1 MSVRYTENVKI
12 DVKESVRNDI
22 ENIHTSSGTKRKRAV
37 RVNNN
42 VIQVDSIDKIQN
54 KGDLDAYVARFLDGL
69 EMQDFNI
76 REVFEYTMALG
87 KKYYETNVVP
97 KLLTVLCNT
106 KPNHYQRKKVV
117 PLATGDVVEIGVGPG
132 LNLQY
137 YNFEK
142 VNKVIGIDPS
152 DELNKIAKKNADKVN
167 LDIEFN
173 LSSAESIDLPTS
185 SVDSVVCTFSLCSI
199 PDPNKALNEIF
210 RILKPGGKYF
220 FCEHG
225 ISPDMTTRLFQ
236 NVTNIFYPKL
246 SGGCHANR
254 DIPKLITDAGLNI
267 IEKDTMYLPGSV
279 KFLGYNYWGVAVR

>member
-1 MSVRYTENVKI
+1 MKKFVFKFSTYV
-12 DVKESVRNDI
+12 
-22 ENIHTSSGTKRKRAV
+22 
-37 RVNNN
+37 
-42 VIQVDSIDKIQN
+42 SI
-54 KGDLDAYVARFLDGL
+54 FLIL
-69 EMQDFNI
+69 PVLKLF
-76 REVFEYTMALG
+76 G
-87 KKYYETNVVP
+87 KKFYESRVLP

-117 PLATGDVVEIGVGPG
+117 PLAIGDVVEIGVGPG

-137 YNFEK
+137 YNLDT

-152 DELNKIAKKNADKVN
+152 DELNKIAKKNANKVN

-199 PDPNKALNEIF
+199 PNPQKALKEIH
-210 RILKPGGKYF
+210 RILKPGGKYY

-225 ISPDMTTRLFQ
+225 ISPDLSTRVFQ
-236 NVTNIFYPKL
+236 NITNVFYPKL

-254 DIPKLITDAGLNI
+254 DIPKLISESGLKI
-267 IEKDTMYLPGSV
+267 LEKDTMYLPGSV
-279 KFLGYNYWGVAVR
+279 KFLGFNYWGVAIR

>member
-1 MSVRYTENVKI
+1 MKKFVFKFSTYV
-12 DVKESVRNDI
+12 
-22 ENIHTSSGTKRKRAV
+22 
-37 RVNNN
+37 
-42 VIQVDSIDKIQN
+42 SI
-54 KGDLDAYVARFLDGL
+54 FLIL
-69 EMQDFNI
+69 PVLKLF
-76 REVFEYTMALG
+76 G
-87 KKYYETNVVP
+87 KKFYESKVLP

-117 PLATGDVVEIGVGPG
+117 PLAIGDVVEIGVGPG

-137 YNFEK
+137 YNLDT

-152 DELNKIAKKNADKVN
+152 DELNKIAKKNANKVN

-199 PDPNKALNEIF
+199 PNPQKALKEIY
-210 RILKPGGKYF
+210 RILKPGGKYY

-225 ISPDMTTRLFQ
+225 ISPDLSTRVFQ
-236 NVTNIFYPKL
+236 NVTNVFYPKL

-254 DIPKLITDAGLNI
+254 DIPKLISESGLKI
-267 IEKDTMYLPGSV
+267 LEKDTMYLAGSV
-279 KFLGYNYWGVAVR
+279 KFLGFNYWGVAIR

>member
-1 MSVRYTENVKI
+1 MKKI
-12 DVKESVRNDI
+12 AFKLATYI
-22 ENIHTSSGTKRKRAV
+22 
-37 RVNNN
+37 
-42 VIQVDSIDKIQN
+42 SIFFVLPILK
-54 KGDLDAYVARFLDGL
+54 LF
-69 EMQDFNI
+69 
-76 REVFEYTMALG
+76 G
-87 KKYYETNVVP
+87 KKFYETKVVP

-106 KPNHYQRKKVV
+106 KPNHYQRQKIV

-137 YNFEK
+137 YNTTN

-152 DELNKIAKKNADKVN
+152 DELNKIAKKNANKVN

-199 PDPNKALNEIF
+199 PDPNKALNEIY

-225 ISPDMTTRLFQ
+225 ISPDFFTKVFQ

-254 DIPKLITDAGLNI
+254 DIPKLITDSGLKI
-267 IEKDTMYLPGSV
+267 DEKDTMYLPGSV
-279 KFLGYNYWGVAVR
+279 KFLGFNYWGVAIR

>member
-1 MSVRYTENVKI
+1 LKKFVFKFSTYV
-12 DVKESVRNDI
+12 
-22 ENIHTSSGTKRKRAV
+22 
-37 RVNNN
+37 
-42 VIQVDSIDKIQN
+42 SI
-54 KGDLDAYVARFLDGL
+54 FLIL
-69 EMQDFNI
+69 PVLKLF
-76 REVFEYTMALG
+76 G
-87 KKYYETNVVP
+87 KKFYESRVLP

-117 PLATGDVVEIGVGPG
+117 PLAIGDVVEIGVGPG

-137 YNFEK
+137 YNLDT

-152 DELNKIAKKNADKVN
+152 DELNKIAKKNANKVN

-199 PDPNKALNEIF
+199 PNPQKALKEIH
-210 RILKPGGKYF
+210 RILKPGGKYY

-225 ISPDMTTRLFQ
+225 ISPDLSTRVFQ
-236 NVTNIFYPKL
+236 NVTNVFYPKL

-254 DIPKLITDAGLNI
+254 DIPKLISESGLKI
-267 IEKDTMYLPGSV
+267 LEKDTMYLPGSV
-279 KFLGYNYWGVAVR
+279 KFLGFNYWGVAIR

>member
-1 MSVRYTENVKI
+1 MKKI
-12 DVKESVRNDI
+12 AFKLATYI
-22 ENIHTSSGTKRKRAV
+22 
-37 RVNNN
+37 
-42 VIQVDSIDKIQN
+42 SIFFVLPVLK
-54 KGDLDAYVARFLDGL
+54 LF
-69 EMQDFNI
+69 
-76 REVFEYTMALG
+76 G
-87 KKYYETNVVP
+87 KKFYETNVVP

-106 KPNHYQRKKVV
+106 KPNHYQRQKIV

-137 YNFEK
+137 YNTTN

-152 DELNKIAKKNADKVN
+152 NELNKIAKENANKVN

-199 PDPNKALNEIF
+199 PDPKKALNEIY

-225 ISPDMTTRLFQ
+225 ISPDFFTKVFQ

-254 DIPKLITDAGLNI
+254 DIPKLITDSGLKIN
-267 IEKDTMYLPGSV
+267 EKDTMYLPGSV
-279 KFLGYNYWGVAVR
+279 KFLGFNYWGVAIR

>member
-1 MSVRYTENVKI
+1 MKKI
-12 DVKESVRNDI
+12 AFKLATYI
-22 ENIHTSSGTKRKRAV
+22 
-37 RVNNN
+37 
-42 VIQVDSIDKIQN
+42 SIFFVLPILK
-54 KGDLDAYVARFLDGL
+54 LF
-69 EMQDFNI
+69 
-76 REVFEYTMALG
+76 G
-87 KKYYETNVVP
+87 KKFYETKVVP

-106 KPNHYQRKKVV
+106 KPNHYQRQKIV

-137 YNFEK
+137 YNTTN

-152 DELNKIAKKNADKVN
+152 DELNKIAKKNANKVN

-199 PDPNKALNEIF
+199 PNPKKALNEIY

-225 ISPDMTTRLFQ
+225 ISPDFFTKVFQ

-254 DIPKLITDAGLNI
+254 DIPKLITDSGLKI
-267 IEKDTMYLPGSV
+267 DEKDTMYLPGSV
-279 KFLGYNYWGVAVR
+279 KFLGFNYWGVAIR

>member
-1 MSVRYTENVKI
+1 MKKFVFKFSTYI
-12 DVKESVRNDI
+12 
-22 ENIHTSSGTKRKRAV
+22 
-37 RVNNN
+37 
-42 VIQVDSIDKIQN
+42 SI
-54 KGDLDAYVARFLDGL
+54 FLIL
-69 EMQDFNI
+69 PVLKLF
-76 REVFEYTMALG
+76 G
-87 KKYYETNVVP
+87 KKFYESKVLP

-117 PLATGDVVEIGVGPG
+117 PLAIGDVVEIGVGPG

-137 YNFEK
+137 YNLDT

-152 DELNKIAKKNADKVN
+152 DELNKIATKNANKVN

-199 PDPNKALNEIF
+199 PNPQKALKEIY
-210 RILKPGGKYF
+210 RILKPGGKYY

-225 ISPDMTTRLFQ
+225 ISPDLSTRVFQ
-236 NVTNIFYPKL
+236 NVTNVFYPKL

-254 DIPKLITDAGLNI
+254 DILKLISESGLKI
-267 IEKDTMYLPGSV
+267 LEKDTMYLPGSV
-279 KFLGYNYWGVAVR
+279 KFLGFNYWGVAIR

>member
-1 MSVRYTENVKI
+1 MKKI
-12 DVKESVRNDI
+12 AFKLATYISIFFVLPILKLF
-22 ENIHTSSGTKRKRAV
+22 GRK
-37 RVNNN
+37 
-42 VIQVDSIDKIQN
+42 
-54 KGDLDAYVARFLDGL
+54 F
-69 EMQDFNI
+69 
-76 REVFEYTMALG
+76 
-87 KKYYETNVVP
+87 YETNVVP

-106 KPNHYQRKKVV
+106 KPNHYQRQKIV

-137 YNFEK
+137 YNTTS

-152 DELNKIAKKNADKVN
+152 DELNKIAKKNANKVN

-199 PDPNKALNEIF
+199 PDPKKALNEIY

-225 ISPDMTTRLFQ
+225 ISPDFFTKVFQ

-254 DIPKLITDAGLNI
+254 DIPKLITDSGFKI
-267 IEKDTMYLPGSV
+267 DEKDTMYLPGSV
-279 KFLGYNYWGVAVR
+279 KFLGFNYWGVAIR

>member
-1 MSVRYTENVKI
+1 MKKI
-12 DVKESVRNDI
+12 AFKLATYI
-22 ENIHTSSGTKRKRAV
+22 
-37 RVNNN
+37 
-42 VIQVDSIDKIQN
+42 SIFFVLPILK
-54 KGDLDAYVARFLDGL
+54 LF
-69 EMQDFNI
+69 
-76 REVFEYTMALG
+76 G
-87 KKYYETNVVP
+87 KKFYETKVVP

-106 KPNHYQRKKVV
+106 KPNHYQRQKIV
-117 PLATGDVVEIGVGPG
+117 PLATGDVVEIVVGPG

-137 YNFEK
+137 YNTTN

-152 DELNKIAKKNADKVN
+152 DELNKIAKKNANKVN

-199 PDPNKALNEIF
+199 PDPKKALNEIY

-225 ISPDMTTRLFQ
+225 ISPDFFTKVFQ

-254 DIPKLITDAGLNI
+254 DIPKLITDSGLKI
-267 IEKDTMYLPGSV
+267 DEKDTMYLPGSV
-279 KFLGYNYWGVAVR
+279 KFLGFNYWGVAIR

>member
-1 MSVRYTENVKI
+1 MKKFVFKFSTYV
-12 DVKESVRNDI
+12 
-22 ENIHTSSGTKRKRAV
+22 
-37 RVNNN
+37 
-42 VIQVDSIDKIQN
+42 SI
-54 KGDLDAYVARFLDGL
+54 FLIL
-69 EMQDFNI
+69 PVLKLF
-76 REVFEYTMALG
+76 G
-87 KKYYETNVVP
+87 KKFYESKVVP

-117 PLATGDVVEIGVGPG
+117 PLAIGDVVEIGVGPG

-137 YNFEK
+137 YNLDT

-152 DELNKIAKKNADKVN
+152 DELNKIAKKNANKVN

-199 PDPNKALNEIF
+199 PNPQKALKEIN
-210 RILKPGGKYF
+210 RILKPGGKYYY
-220 FCEHG
+220 CEHG
-225 ISPDMTTRLFQ
+225 ISPDLSTRVFQ

-254 DIPKLITDAGLNI
+254 DIPKLISESGLKI
-267 IEKDTMYLPGSV
+267 LEKDTMYLPGSV
-279 KFLGYNYWGVAVR
+279 KFLGFNYWGVAIR

>member
-1 MSVRYTENVKI
+1 MKKFVFKFSTYV
-12 DVKESVRNDI
+12 
-22 ENIHTSSGTKRKRAV
+22 
-37 RVNNN
+37 
-42 VIQVDSIDKIQN
+42 SI
-54 KGDLDAYVARFLDGL
+54 FLIL
-69 EMQDFNI
+69 PVLKLF
-76 REVFEYTMALG
+76 G
-87 KKYYETNVVP
+87 KKFYESKVLP

-117 PLATGDVVEIGVGPG
+117 PLAIGDVVEIGVGPG

-137 YNFEK
+137 YNLDT

-152 DELNKIAKKNADKVN
+152 DELNKIAKKNANKVN

-199 PDPNKALNEIF
+199 PNPQKALKEIH
-210 RILKPGGKYF
+210 RILKPGGKYY

-225 ISPDMTTRLFQ
+225 ISPDLSTRVFQ
-236 NVTNIFYPKL
+236 NVTNVFYPKL

-254 DIPKLITDAGLNI
+254 DIPKLISESGLKI
-267 IEKDTMYLPGSV
+267 LEKDTMYLPGSV
-279 KFLGYNYWGVAVR
+279 KFLGYNYWGIAIR

>member
-1 MSVRYTENVKI
+1 MKKI
-12 DVKESVRNDI
+12 AFKLATYI
-22 ENIHTSSGTKRKRAV
+22 
-37 RVNNN
+37 
-42 VIQVDSIDKIQN
+42 SIFFVLPILK
-54 KGDLDAYVARFLDGL
+54 LF
-69 EMQDFNI
+69 
-76 REVFEYTMALG
+76 G
-87 KKYYETNVVP
+87 KKFYETNVVP
-97 KLLTVLCNT
+97 KLLTILCNT
-106 KPNHYQRKKVV
+106 KPNHYQRQKIV

-137 YNFEK
+137 YNTTN

-152 DELNKIAKKNADKVN
+152 DELNKIAKKNANKVN
-167 LDIEFN
+167 LEIEFN

-199 PDPNKALNEIF
+199 PDPKKALNEIY

-225 ISPDMTTRLFQ
+225 ISPDFFTKVFQ

-254 DIPKLITDAGLNI
+254 DIPKLITDSGLKIN
-267 IEKDTMYLPGSV
+267 EKDTMYLPGSV
-279 KFLGYNYWGVAVR
+279 KFLGFNYWGVAIR

>member
-1 MSVRYTENVKI
+1 MKKFVFKFSTYV
-12 DVKESVRNDI
+12 
-22 ENIHTSSGTKRKRAV
+22 
-37 RVNNN
+37 
-42 VIQVDSIDKIQN
+42 SI
-54 KGDLDAYVARFLDGL
+54 FLIL
-69 EMQDFNI
+69 PILKLF
-76 REVFEYTMALG
+76 G
-87 KKYYETNVVP
+87 KKFYESRVLP

-117 PLATGDVVEIGVGPG
+117 PLAIGDVVEIGVGPG

-137 YNFEK
+137 YNLDT

-152 DELNKIAKKNADKVN
+152 DELNKIAKKNANKVN

-199 PDPNKALNEIF
+199 PNPQKALKEIH
-210 RILKPGGKYF
+210 RILKPGGKYY

-225 ISPDMTTRLFQ
+225 ISPDLSTRVFQ
-236 NVTNIFYPKL
+236 NVTDIFYPKL

-254 DIPKLITDAGLNI
+254 DIPKLISESGLKI
-267 IEKDTMYLPGSV
+267 LEKDTMYLPGSV
-279 KFLGYNYWGVAVR
+279 KFLGFNYWGVAIR

>member
-1 MSVRYTENVKI
+1 MKKI
-12 DVKESVRNDI
+12 AFKLATYI
-22 ENIHTSSGTKRKRAV
+22 
-37 RVNNN
+37 
-42 VIQVDSIDKIQN
+42 SIFFVLPILK
-54 KGDLDAYVARFLDGL
+54 LF
-69 EMQDFNI
+69 
-76 REVFEYTMALG
+76 G
-87 KKYYETNVVP
+87 KKFYETNVVP

-106 KPNHYQRKKVV
+106 KPNHYQRQKIV

-137 YNFEK
+137 YNTTN

-152 DELNKIAKKNADKVN
+152 DELNKIAKKNANKVN

-199 PDPNKALNEIF
+199 PDPIKALNEIY

-225 ISPDMTTRLFQ
+225 ISPDFFTKVFQ

-254 DIPKLITDAGLNI
+254 DIPKLITDSGLKI
-267 IEKDTMYLPGSV
+267 DEKDTMYLPGSV
-279 KFLGYNYWGVAVR
+279 KFLGFNYWGVAIR

>member
-1 MSVRYTENVKI
+1 MKKI
-12 DVKESVRNDI
+12 AFKLATYILIFFVLPILK
-22 ENIHTSSGTKRKRAV
+22 
-37 RVNNN
+37 
-42 VIQVDSIDKIQN
+42 
-54 KGDLDAYVARFLDGL
+54 LF
-69 EMQDFNI
+69 
-76 REVFEYTMALG
+76 G
-87 KKYYETNVVP
+87 KKFYETKVVP

-106 KPNHYQRKKVV
+106 KPNHYQRQKIV

-137 YNFEK
+137 YNTTN

-152 DELNKIAKKNADKVN
+152 DELNKIAKKNANKVN

-185 SVDSVVCTFSLCSI
+185 SIDSVVCTFSLCSI
-199 PDPNKALNEIF
+199 PDPKKALNEIY

-225 ISPDMTTRLFQ
+225 ISPDFFTKVFQ

-254 DIPKLITDAGLNI
+254 DIPKLITDSGLKI
-267 IEKDTMYLPGSV
+267 DEKDTMYLPGSV
-279 KFLGYNYWGVAVR
+279 KFLGFNYWGVAIR

>member
-1 MSVRYTENVKI
+1 MKKFLFKFSTYV
-12 DVKESVRNDI
+12 
-22 ENIHTSSGTKRKRAV
+22 
-37 RVNNN
+37 
-42 VIQVDSIDKIQN
+42 SI
-54 KGDLDAYVARFLDGL
+54 FLIL
-69 EMQDFNI
+69 PVLKLF
-76 REVFEYTMALG
+76 G
-87 KKYYETNVVP
+87 KKFYESKVLP

-117 PLATGDVVEIGVGPG
+117 PLAIGDVVEIGVGPG

-137 YNFEK
+137 YNLDT

-152 DELNKIAKKNADKVN
+152 DELNKIAKKNANKVN

-199 PDPNKALNEIF
+199 PNPQKALKEIH
-210 RILKPGGKYF
+210 RILKPGGKYY

-225 ISPDMTTRLFQ
+225 ISPDISTRIFQ

-254 DIPKLITDAGLNI
+254 DIPKLISESGLKI
-267 IEKDTMYLPGSV
+267 LEKDTMYLPGSV
-279 KFLGYNYWGVAVR
+279 KFLGFNYWGVAIR

>member
-1 MSVRYTENVKI
+1 MKKI
-12 DVKESVRNDI
+12 AFKLATYI
-22 ENIHTSSGTKRKRAV
+22 
-37 RVNNN
+37 
-42 VIQVDSIDKIQN
+42 SIFFVLPILKLFGN
-54 KGDLDAYVARFLDGL
+54 KF
-69 EMQDFNI
+69 
-76 REVFEYTMALG
+76 
-87 KKYYETNVVP
+87 YETNVVP

-106 KPNHYQRKKVV
+106 KPNHYQRQKIV

-137 YNFEK
+137 YNTTN

-152 DELNKIAKKNADKVN
+152 NELNKIAKENANKVN

-199 PDPNKALNEIF
+199 PDPKKALNEIY

-225 ISPDMTTRLFQ
+225 ISPDFFTKVFQ

-254 DIPKLITDAGLNI
+254 DIPKLITDSGLKIN
-267 IEKDTMYLPGSV
+267 EKDTMYLPGSV
-279 KFLGYNYWGVAVR
+279 KFLGFNYWGVAIR

>member
-1 MSVRYTENVKI
+1 MKKFVFKFSTYV
-12 DVKESVRNDI
+12 
-22 ENIHTSSGTKRKRAV
+22 
-37 RVNNN
+37 
-42 VIQVDSIDKIQN
+42 SI
-54 KGDLDAYVARFLDGL
+54 FLIL
-69 EMQDFNI
+69 PVLKLF
-76 REVFEYTMALG
+76 G
-87 KKYYETNVVP
+87 KKFYESKVLP

-117 PLATGDVVEIGVGPG
+117 PLAIGDVVEIGVGPG

-137 YNFEK
+137 YNLDT

-152 DELNKIAKKNADKVN
+152 DELNKIAKRNANKVN

-199 PDPNKALNEIF
+199 PNPEKALKEIH
-210 RILKPGGKYF
+210 RILKPGGKYY

-225 ISPDMTTRLFQ
+225 ISPDLSTRVFQ
-236 NVTNIFYPKL
+236 NITNIFYPKL

-254 DIPKLITDAGLNI
+254 DIPKLISESGLKI
-267 IEKDTMYLPGSV
+267 LEKDTMYLPGSV
-279 KFLGYNYWGVAVR
+279 KFLGFNYWGVAIR

>member
-1 MSVRYTENVKI
+1 MKKI
-12 DVKESVRNDI
+12 AFKLATYI
-22 ENIHTSSGTKRKRAV
+22 
-37 RVNNN
+37 
-42 VIQVDSIDKIQN
+42 SIFFVLPILK
-54 KGDLDAYVARFLDGL
+54 LF
-69 EMQDFNI
+69 
-76 REVFEYTMALG
+76 G
-87 KKYYETNVVP
+87 KKFYETKVVP
-97 KLLTVLCNT
+97 KLLTILCNT
-106 KPNHYQRKKVV
+106 KPNHYQRQKIV

-137 YNFEK
+137 YNTTN

-152 DELNKIAKKNADKVN
+152 DELNKIAKKNANKVN

-199 PDPNKALNEIF
+199 PDPKKALNEIY

-225 ISPDMTTRLFQ
+225 ISPDFFTKVFQ

-254 DIPKLITDAGLNI
+254 DIPKLITDSGLKI
-267 IEKDTMYLPGSV
+267 DEKDTMYLPGSV
-279 KFLGYNYWGVAVR
+279 KFLGFNYWGVAIR

>member
-1 MSVRYTENVKI
+1 MKKFVFKFSTYV
-12 DVKESVRNDI
+12 
-22 ENIHTSSGTKRKRAV
+22 
-37 RVNNN
+37 
-42 VIQVDSIDKIQN
+42 SI
-54 KGDLDAYVARFLDGL
+54 FLIL
-69 EMQDFNI
+69 PILKLF
-76 REVFEYTMALG
+76 G
-87 KKYYETNVVP
+87 KKFYESRVLP

-117 PLATGDVVEIGVGPG
+117 PLAIGDVVEIGVGPG

-137 YNFEK
+137 YNLDT

-152 DELNKIAKKNADKVN
+152 DELNKIAKKNANKVN

-199 PDPNKALNEIF
+199 PNPQKALKEIY
-210 RILKPGGKYF
+210 RILKPGGKYY

-225 ISPDMTTRLFQ
+225 LSPDLSTRVFQ
-236 NVTNIFYPKL
+236 NVTNVFYPKL

-254 DIPKLITDAGLNI
+254 DIPKLISESGLKI
-267 IEKDTMYLPGSV
+267 LEKDTMYLPGSV
-279 KFLGYNYWGVAVR
+279 KFLGYNYWGVAIR

>member
-1 MSVRYTENVKI
+1 MKKI
-12 DVKESVRNDI
+12 AFKLATYI
-22 ENIHTSSGTKRKRAV
+22 
-37 RVNNN
+37 
-42 VIQVDSIDKIQN
+42 SIFFVLPILK
-54 KGDLDAYVARFLDGL
+54 LF
-69 EMQDFNI
+69 
-76 REVFEYTMALG
+76 G
-87 KKYYETNVVP
+87 KKFYETKVVP

-106 KPNHYQRKKVV
+106 KPNHYQRQKIV

-137 YNFEK
+137 YNTTN

-152 DELNKIAKKNADKVN
+152 DELNKIAKKNANKVN

-185 SVDSVVCTFSLCSI
+185 SIDSVVCTFSLCSI
-199 PDPNKALNEIF
+199 PDPKKALNEIY

-225 ISPDMTTRLFQ
+225 ISPDFFTKVFQ

-254 DIPKLITDAGLNI
+254 DIPKLITDSGLKI
-267 IEKDTMYLPGSV
+267 DEKDTMYLPGSV
-279 KFLGYNYWGVAVR
+279 KFLGFNYWGVAIR

>member
-1 MSVRYTENVKI
+1 MKKFVFKFSTYV
-12 DVKESVRNDI
+12 
-22 ENIHTSSGTKRKRAV
+22 
-37 RVNNN
+37 
-42 VIQVDSIDKIQN
+42 SI
-54 KGDLDAYVARFLDGL
+54 FLIL
-69 EMQDFNI
+69 PVLKLF
-76 REVFEYTMALG
+76 G
-87 KKYYETNVVP
+87 KKFYESRVLP

-117 PLATGDVVEIGVGPG
+117 PLAIGDVVEIGVGPG

-137 YNFEK
+137 YNLDT

-152 DELNKIAKKNADKVN
+152 DELNKIAKKNANKVN

-199 PDPNKALNEIF
+199 PNPQKALKEIY
-210 RILKPGGKYF
+210 RILKPGGKYY

-225 ISPDMTTRLFQ
+225 ISPDLSTRVFQ
-236 NVTNIFYPKL
+236 NVTDIFYPKL

-254 DIPKLITDAGLNI
+254 DILKLISESGLKI
-267 IEKDTMYLPGSV
+267 LEKDTMYLPGSV
-279 KFLGYNYWGVAVR
+279 KFLGFNYWGVAIR

>member
-1 MSVRYTENVKI
+1 MKKFVFKFSTYV
-12 DVKESVRNDI
+12 
-22 ENIHTSSGTKRKRAV
+22 
-37 RVNNN
+37 
-42 VIQVDSIDKIQN
+42 SI
-54 KGDLDAYVARFLDGL
+54 FLIL
-69 EMQDFNI
+69 PVLKLF
-76 REVFEYTMALG
+76 G
-87 KKYYETNVVP
+87 KKFYESKVLP

-117 PLATGDVVEIGVGPG
+117 PLAIGDVVEIGVGPG

-137 YNFEK
+137 YNLDT

-152 DELNKIAKKNADKVN
+152 DELNKIAKKNANKVN

-199 PDPNKALNEIF
+199 PNPQKALKEIY
-210 RILKPGGKYF
+210 RILKPGGKYY

-225 ISPDMTTRLFQ
+225 LSPDLSTRVFQ
-236 NVTNIFYPKL
+236 NVTDIFYPKL

-254 DIPKLITDAGLNI
+254 DILKLISESGLKI
-267 IEKDTMYLPGSV
+267 LEKDTMYLPGSV
-279 KFLGYNYWGVAVR
+279 KFLGFNYWGVAIR

>member
-1 MSVRYTENVKI
+1 LKKFVFKFSTYV
-12 DVKESVRNDI
+12 
-22 ENIHTSSGTKRKRAV
+22 
-37 RVNNN
+37 
-42 VIQVDSIDKIQN
+42 SI
-54 KGDLDAYVARFLDGL
+54 FLIL
-69 EMQDFNI
+69 PVLKLF
-76 REVFEYTMALG
+76 G
-87 KKYYETNVVP
+87 KKFYESRVLP

-117 PLATGDVVEIGVGPG
+117 PLAIGDVVEIGVGPG

-137 YNFEK
+137 YNLDT

-152 DELNKIAKKNADKVN
+152 DELNKIAKKNANKVN

-199 PDPNKALNEIF
+199 PNPQKALKEIY
-210 RILKPGGKYF
+210 RILKPGGKYY

-225 ISPDMTTRLFQ
+225 ISPDLSTRVFQ
-236 NVTNIFYPKL
+236 NVTNVFYPKL

-254 DIPKLITDAGLNI
+254 DIPKLISESGLKI
-267 IEKDTMYLPGSV
+267 LEKDTMYLPGSV
-279 KFLGYNYWGVAVR
+279 KFLGFNYWGVAIR

>member
-1 MSVRYTENVKI
+1 MKKVAFKFSTYV
-12 DVKESVRNDI
+12 
-22 ENIHTSSGTKRKRAV
+22 
-37 RVNNN
+37 
-42 VIQVDSIDKIQN
+42 SIFFVLPILK
-54 KGDLDAYVARFLDGL
+54 LF
-69 EMQDFNI
+69 
-76 REVFEYTMALG
+76 G

-97 KLLTVLCNT
+97 KLLTILCNT

-199 PDPNKALNEIF
+199 PDPNKALNEIY

-225 ISPDMTTRLFQ
+225 ISPDFTTRVFQ

-267 IEKDTMYLPGSV
+267 VEKDTMYLPGSV
-279 KFLGYNYWGVAVR
+279 KFLGYNYWGLAVR

>member
-1 MSVRYTENVKI
+1 MKKFLFKFSTYVSIFLILPVLKLFVK
-12 DVKESVRNDI
+12 KFYESKV
-22 ENIHTSSGTKRKRAV
+22 
-37 RVNNN
+37 
-42 VIQVDSIDKIQN
+42 
-54 KGDLDAYVARFLDGL
+54 L
-69 EMQDFNI
+69 
-76 REVFEYTMALG
+76 
-87 KKYYETNVVP
+87 P

-117 PLATGDVVEIGVGPG
+117 PLAIGDVVEIGVGPG

-137 YNFEK
+137 YNLDT

-152 DELNKIAKKNADKVN
+152 DELNKIAKKNANKVN

-199 PDPNKALNEIF
+199 PNPQKALKEIY
-210 RILKPGGKYF
+210 RILKPGGKYY

-225 ISPDMTTRLFQ
+225 ISPDLSTRVFQ
-236 NVTNIFYPKL
+236 NVTNVFYPKL

-254 DIPKLITDAGLNI
+254 DIPKLISESGLKI
-267 IEKDTMYLPGSV
+267 LEKDTMYLPGSV
-279 KFLGYNYWGVAVR
+279 KFLGFNYWGVAIR

>member
-1 MSVRYTENVKI
+1 MLQMAFWCTYVYFLYLGLVKI
-12 DVKESVRNDI
+12 
-22 ENIHTSSGTKRKRAV
+22 
-37 RVNNN
+37 
-42 VIQVDSIDKIQN
+42 
-54 KGDLDAYVARFLDGL
+54 FLIL
-69 EMQDFNI
+69 PVLKLF
-76 REVFEYTMALG
+76 G
-87 KKYYETNVVP
+87 KKFYESRVLP

-117 PLATGDVVEIGVGPG
+117 PLAIGDVVEIGVGPG

-137 YNFEK
+137 YNLDT

-152 DELNKIAKKNADKVN
+152 DELNKIAKKNANKVN

-199 PDPNKALNEIF
+199 PNPQKALKEIY
-210 RILKPGGKYF
+210 RILKPGGKYY

-225 ISPDMTTRLFQ
+225 ISPDLSTRVFQ
-236 NVTNIFYPKL
+236 NVTNVFYPKL

-254 DIPKLITDAGLNI
+254 DIPKLISESGLKI
-267 IEKDTMYLPGSV
+267 LEKDTMYLPGSV
-279 KFLGYNYWGVAVR
+279 KFLGFNYWGVAIR

>member
-1 MSVRYTENVKI
+1 MKKVAFKFFTYV
-12 DVKESVRNDI
+12 
-22 ENIHTSSGTKRKRAV
+22 
-37 RVNNN
+37 
-42 VIQVDSIDKIQN
+42 SI
-54 KGDLDAYVARFLDGL
+54 FLIL
-69 EMQDFNI
+69 PILKLF
-76 REVFEYTMALG
+76 G

-97 KLLTVLCNT
+97 KLLTILCNT

-199 PDPNKALNEIF
+199 PDPNKALNEIY

-225 ISPDMTTRLFQ
+225 ISPDFTTRVFQ

-267 IEKDTMYLPGSV
+267 VEKDTMYLPGSV
-279 KFLGYNYWGVAVR
+279 KFLGYNYWGLAVR

>member
-1 MSVRYTENVKI
+1 MKKFVFKFSTYV
-12 DVKESVRNDI
+12 
-22 ENIHTSSGTKRKRAV
+22 
-37 RVNNN
+37 
-42 VIQVDSIDKIQN
+42 SI
-54 KGDLDAYVARFLDGL
+54 FLIL
-69 EMQDFNI
+69 PVLKLF
-76 REVFEYTMALG
+76 G
-87 KKYYETNVVP
+87 KKFYESRVLP

-117 PLATGDVVEIGVGPG
+117 PLAIGDVVEIGVGPG

-137 YNFEK
+137 YNLDT

-152 DELNKIAKKNADKVN
+152 DELNKIAKKNANKVN

-199 PDPNKALNEIF
+199 PNPQKALKEIH
-210 RILKPGGKYF
+210 RILKPGGKYYY
-220 FCEHG
+220 CEHG
-225 ISPDMTTRLFQ
+225 ISPDLSTRVFQ

-254 DIPKLITDAGLNI
+254 DIPKLISESGLKI
-267 IEKDTMYLPGSV
+267 LEKDTMYLPGSV
-279 KFLGYNYWGVAVR
+279 KFLGFNYWGVAIR

>member
-1 MSVRYTENVKI
+1 MKKI
-12 DVKESVRNDI
+12 AFKLATYI
-22 ENIHTSSGTKRKRAV
+22 
-37 RVNNN
+37 
-42 VIQVDSIDKIQN
+42 SIFFVLPILK
-54 KGDLDAYVARFLDGL
+54 LF
-69 EMQDFNI
+69 
-76 REVFEYTMALG
+76 G
-87 KKYYETNVVP
+87 KKFYETKVVP
-97 KLLTVLCNT
+97 ILLTVLCNT
-106 KPNHYQRKKVV
+106 KPNHYQRQKIV

-137 YNFEK
+137 YNTTN

-152 DELNKIAKKNADKVN
+152 DELNKIAKKNANKVN

-199 PDPNKALNEIF
+199 PDPKKALNEIY

-225 ISPDMTTRLFQ
+225 ISPDFFTKVFQ

-254 DIPKLITDAGLNI
+254 DIPKLITDSGLKI
-267 IEKDTMYLPGSV
+267 DEKDTMYLPGSV
-279 KFLGYNYWGVAVR
+279 KFLGFNYWGVAIR

>member
-1 MSVRYTENVKI
+1 MKKFVFKFSTYVSIFLILPVLKLFGNKFY
-12 DVKESVRNDI
+12 ES
-22 ENIHTSSGTKRKRAV
+22 
-37 RVNNN
+37 RV
-42 VIQVDSIDKIQN
+42 
-54 KGDLDAYVARFLDGL
+54 L
-69 EMQDFNI
+69 
-76 REVFEYTMALG
+76 
-87 KKYYETNVVP
+87 P

-117 PLATGDVVEIGVGPG
+117 PLAIGDVVEIGVGPG

-137 YNFEK
+137 YNLDT

-152 DELNKIAKKNADKVN
+152 DELNKIAKKNANKVN

-199 PDPNKALNEIF
+199 PNPQKALKEIY
-210 RILKPGGKYF
+210 RILKPGGKYY

-225 ISPDMTTRLFQ
+225 LSPDLSTRVFQ
-236 NVTNIFYPKL
+236 NVTNVFYPKL

-254 DIPKLITDAGLNI
+254 DIPKLISESGLKI
-267 IEKDTMYLPGSV
+267 LEKDTMYLPGSV
-279 KFLGYNYWGVAVR
+279 KFLGYNYWGVAIR

>member
-1 MSVRYTENVKI
+1 MKKFVFKFSTYV
-12 DVKESVRNDI
+12 
-22 ENIHTSSGTKRKRAV
+22 
-37 RVNNN
+37 
-42 VIQVDSIDKIQN
+42 SI
-54 KGDLDAYVARFLDGL
+54 FLIL
-69 EMQDFNI
+69 PVLKLF
-76 REVFEYTMALG
+76 G
-87 KKYYETNVVP
+87 KKFYESKVLP

-117 PLATGDVVEIGVGPG
+117 PLAIGDVVEIGVGPG

-137 YNFEK
+137 YNLDN

-152 DELNKIAKKNADKVN
+152 DELNKIAKKNANKVN

-199 PDPNKALNEIF
+199 PNPQKALKEIY
-210 RILKPGGKYF
+210 RILKPGGKYY

-225 ISPDMTTRLFQ
+225 ISPDLSTRVFQ
-236 NVTNIFYPKL
+236 NVTNVFYPKL

-254 DIPKLITDAGLNI
+254 DIPKLISESGLKI
-267 IEKDTMYLPGSV
+267 LEKDTMYLPGSV
-279 KFLGYNYWGVAVR
+279 KYLGFNYCGVAIR

>member
-1 MSVRYTENVKI
+1 MKKI
-12 DVKESVRNDI
+12 AFKLATYI
-22 ENIHTSSGTKRKRAV
+22 
-37 RVNNN
+37 
-42 VIQVDSIDKIQN
+42 SIFFVLPILK
-54 KGDLDAYVARFLDGL
+54 LF
-69 EMQDFNI
+69 
-76 REVFEYTMALG
+76 G
-87 KKYYETNVVP
+87 KKFYETNVVP

-106 KPNHYQRKKVV
+106 KPNHYQRQKIV

-137 YNFEK
+137 YNTTN

-152 DELNKIAKKNADKVN
+152 DELNKIAKKNANKVN

-199 PDPNKALNEIF
+199 PDPKKALNEIY

-225 ISPDMTTRLFQ
+225 ISPDLFTKVFQ

-254 DIPKLITDAGLNI
+254 DIPKLITDSGLKI
-267 IEKDTMYLPGSV
+267 DEKDTMYLPGSV
-279 KFLGYNYWGVAVR
+279 KFLGFNYWGVAIR

>member
-1 MSVRYTENVKI
+1 MKKI
-12 DVKESVRNDI
+12 AFKLATYI
-22 ENIHTSSGTKRKRAV
+22 
-37 RVNNN
+37 
-42 VIQVDSIDKIQN
+42 SIFFVLPILK
-54 KGDLDAYVARFLDGL
+54 LF
-69 EMQDFNI
+69 
-76 REVFEYTMALG
+76 G
-87 KKYYETNVVP
+87 KKFYETKVVP
-97 KLLTVLCNT
+97 YFLTVLCNT
-106 KPNHYQRKKVV
+106 KPNHYQRQKIV

-137 YNFEK
+137 YNTTN

-152 DELNKIAKKNADKVN
+152 DELNKIAKKNANKVN

-199 PDPNKALNEIF
+199 PDPKKALNEIY

-225 ISPDMTTRLFQ
+225 ISPDFFTKVFQ

-254 DIPKLITDAGLNI
+254 DIPKLITDSGLKI
-267 IEKDTMYLPGSV
+267 DKKDTMYLPGSV
-279 KFLGYNYWGVAVR
+279 KFLGFNYWGVAIR